1 MKEIF
6 LLAVVAGILFLFFW
20 IVIVVL
26 EKMFKVGGKGIN
38 RGGKREVAGTTGKKI
53 APIVVAGI
61 TAYEEEEERGIVRGE
76 AQKKKDETISLWR
89 FTERVG

>member
-6 LLAVVAGILFLFFW
+6 MLAVIVGMLFLFFW

-26 EKMFKVGGKGIN
+26 EKMFRAGGKGIN
-38 RGGKREVAGTTGKKI
+38 GGGKREVAGTIGNKI